1 MEQMRRDLWGEGCY
15 NMTLSMYKLRDD
27 RNIRSKGTCERRH
40 ASYEIA
46 GGEDG
51 VAIETFLGKFDAPS
65 VRVLRPLQRAA
76 GRDHPHRAVTRGQTG
91 HLHRQYAVQQ

>member
-1 MEQMRRDLWGEGCY
+1 VTNQTGG
-15 NMTLSMYKLRDD
+15 N
-27 RNIRSKGTCERRH
+27 GTCERLH

-51 VAIETFLGKFDAPS
+51 VASETFLGEFDAAR